1 MDLECTGVYERVGMY
16 GLKLEGVRQ
25 RCRDVQADMSS
36 KIVRKKKKGQ
46 QPSYEDGIG
55 LENPS
60 LQTNAA
66 KRATV

>member
-1 MDLECTGVYERVGMY
+1 MY
-16 GLKLEGVRQ
+16 GFKLEDVRQ

-46 QPSYEDGIG
+46 QPCYEHGIG
-55 LENPS
+55 LLLPS